1 MILGPTC
8 PADQFFRDTSSQIST
23 ADIVLLCTCHRSPS
37 LDTTRL
43 PGLPFPPS
51 PCPSPHTTSQ
61 TPCHSPSTHNH
72 SSHHTLPSPPITS
85 LSGRCSSLSTKCKS
99 SPRVSGTSLGL
110 LSHTYPALMS
120 PVLPRTLTTP
130 RRHMLTPPTP
140 DDLVTSRSTSQSASR
155 SRHPLPPEATH
166 LLTWFSSLTASM
178 QSYGGHIIDDVMVIS
193 FFYLGWQRLEVVQ
206 MVVTNLDPCELYFFA
221 ALLMVSPQSCKPDR
235 ILSCPAARAWKMF
248 SRREYLLARLV
259 SPYPLFLFLLSL
271 FSPVSAVQRL
281 CVVSAG
287 GSGSAPSVICPSQR
301 PAQELH

>member
-1 MILGPTC
+1 
-8 PADQFFRDTSSQIST
+8 
-23 ADIVLLCTCHRSPS
+23 
-37 LDTTRL
+37 
-43 PGLPFPPS
+43 
-51 PCPSPHTTSQ
+51 
-61 TPCHSPSTHNH
+61 
-72 SSHHTLPSPPITS
+72 
-85 LSGRCSSLSTKCKS
+85 
-99 SPRVSGTSLGL
+99 
-110 LSHTYPALMS
+110 MS

-178 QSYGGHIIDDVMVIS
+178 QSYGGHIIDDVMVMS

-271 FSPVSAVQRL
+271 SSLQSRQFRDFVSCLPEALALRL
-281 CVVSAG
+281 LSFVPPKDLLKSCTRVRVSAG
-287 GSGSAPSVICPSQR
+287 VYQDTLSRCVYVCAGISSM
-301 PAQELH
+301 AQTVY